1 MKQRLNEVKSLQK
14 TAGLIKESEQ
24 NDFYITVSVRDAKS
38 ALEILRDE
46 FSREYRNKIIQLDGT
61 NGYVIDDRAVAL
73 ELYDAFKLNGI
84 EIEQSDVDV
93 EDDDYDDDFGDEDD
107 YGPVSDY
114 SQRRKDDDAAYH
126 GLGEESVRMWKSDNP
141 EGDQMV
147 MDFLKMIAQEFD
159 YPPEKGNPLVQ
170 AADFVKGRLKK
181 LGYINEI
188 DRNDPILMQTRANA
202 YQKSLPKPKPT
213 KIKTSMVIKNAS
225 EIKQLI
231 ADLKELEADLK
242 ELEREQDIEAGQLG
256 DKWTDEKANE
266 YGERMNDI
274 LDQIKALRDQIK
286 ALSGQG
292 EQGSETNTDM
302 DKAEI
307 ERRAAMVNEA
317 KENFLVKGDT
327 QVIIRMED
335 AIQQIEDALDQ
346 LTVNPTKN
354 VKGLTKYAMDG
365 LDDIKELI
373 KKTK

>member
-1 MKQRLNEVKSLQK
+1 MKQQLNEIKKFQK
-14 TAGLIKESEQ
+14 IAGLLKEDYDETNLDTIMHDIQSSLE
-24 NDFYITVSVRDAKS
+24 TSS
-38 ALEILRDE
+38 ALKTD
-46 FSREYRNKIIQLDGT
+46 
-61 NGYVIDDRAVAL
+61 
-73 ELYDAFKLNGI
+73 FKLHALDIMSNIEAAMYEEDYDDVLTGFEELQDEI
-84 EIEQSDVDV
+84 KSNNPIEYEQVYVEMLEKAIRRAEALAIENEDEGLFEKEIEDD
-93 EDDDYDDDFGDEDD
+93 EDDDDDPGSDNPEDG
-107 YGPVSDY
+107 YGPRHMEEGNDY
-114 SQRRKDDDAAYH
+114 FKKRKDDDAAYH
-126 GLGEESVRMWKSDNP
+126 GLGKDKYKSDNP

-225 EIKQLI
+225 KIKQLI

-286 ALSGQG
+286 ALSGQE
-292 EQGSETNTDM
+292 EQDSETNPYM

-307 ERRAAMVNEA
+307 ERRAATIMR
-317 KENFLVKGDT
+317 L
-327 QVIIRMED
+327 
-335 AIQQIEDALDQ
+335 
-346 LTVNPTKN
+346 P
-354 VKGLTKYAMDG
+354 
-365 LDDIKELI
+365 
-373 KKTK
+373 